1 MRHSLRRVPKLVAFV
16 VKWTFLGVVTG
27 WLIMALLLLTDV
39 GGIGHM
45 MRSSDS
51 GLIALIVMAL
61 SFAVTSGPVAVTAA
75 VLLSRDFGAREPTTS
90 RLDRWKAGHSAELER
105 DPPLP

>member
-1 MRHSLRRVPKLVAFV
+1 MPKLVAFV
-16 VKWTFLGVVTG
+16 AKWTLLGVLTG
-27 WLIMALLLLTDV
+27 WLIMALLLLMDV

-75 VLLSRDFGAREPTTS
+75 VLLSRDFGSGESTTS

-105 DPPLP
+105 DAPLP